1 VTSSAAAEIT
11 ALRERTEQALRDVTE
26 ASVVIAV
33 YEQAASRGIY
43 APDDVA
49 KLIDRDRLVT
59 DEHGQALNV
68 SELLDELLAAHSLW
82 TDMGHYERAKRR
94 AEAAR
99 QPVVFRGEYRRKL
112 QRMQARYG

>member
-1 VTSSAAAEIT
+1 M
-11 ALRERTEQALRDVTE
+11 E
-26 ASVVIAV
+26 ASIVIAV

-59 DEHGQALNV
+59 DEYGRALNV
-68 SELLDELLAAHSLW
+68 SELLDEFLETRPLW
-82 TDMGHYERAKRR
+82 TDAEHFERAKRR

-99 QPVVFRGEYRRKL
+99 KPVVFRGEYRRKWE
-112 QRMQARYG
+112 RMQARY